1 MSMSLMQCQDQA
13 SQSLKTSF
21 QTQDLLASP
30 SGCWNVLTLAASA
43 IIKQV
48 IARRT
53 DTVVRTRPIH
63 TFVLAEEL
71 WEAAFVH
78 VCNGKIQFRVFGFTV
93 KRAVPQAGAIQTMC
107 LSPQLEFGTFQL
119 LRALRQPGKILL
131 NRFLAKPFF
140 FFFSFPRET
149 KAAAQHNAWLLYI
162 YFSFWIPVTSWLCFR
177 FCFTSEIAVLQ

>member
-30 SGCWNVLTLAASA
+30 SGCWSVLTLAASA

-53 DTVVRTRPIH
+53 DTVVRTRSIH

-119 LRALRQPGKILL
+119 LRAQRQPGKILL

-140 FFFSFPRET
+140 FFSLGKPRP
-149 KAAAQHNAWLLYI
+149 LLNTMHGSYI
-162 YFSFWIPVTSWLCFR
+162 FIFLFEYLSPVGCVFGS
-177 FCFTSEIAVLQ
+177 VLRQR